1 MIDIRQGGTLRDFAG
16 LQRGTTYKSKL
27 LGTEGPWLLGLACI
41 ARNGGFKADNLRTY
55 GGPSDP
61 KILVGPGDILVS
73 LKDVTQAADLLGSVV
88 TVPASI
94 GQGRLTQDT
103 VKLVFDD
110 DFSERNY
117 IYWLLRTPQARDH
130 CRRHATGTTNL
141 GLAREDFLAIEV
153 PPLDEGREI
162 LLQVLQALDD
172 KIELNQRMN
181 ETLEAQARALFRDWF
196 VDFGPVKAKMA
207 GATPYL
213 APDLWTLFPDR
224 LNDEGLPEGWK
235 RNTLGE
241 VLCVLETGKRPRGG
255 VKGIERGTPSIGAES
270 IEKIG
275 VFDFTKTKFVP
286 AEFVSKMA
294 KGKVEDGDVLV
305 YKDGGKP
312 GELRPAV
319 TFVSCEFPFSK
330 FVINE
335 HVFRL
340 RSRKMS
346 QESIYCILTTENAFW
361 QMKERA
367 TGVAQPGLN
376 QEAMKAIEFVDPC
389 DDKIWKTI
397 HSLVSPLFE
406 LCNRNALNSKS
417 LAQTRDLLLPKLM
430 SGEIRV
436 GDMASEKLSAA

>member
-1 MIDIRQGGTLRDFAG
+1 MIDIRQGGTLGDFAG

-41 ARNGGFKADNLRTY
+41 ARNGGFKADNLKTY

-94 GQGRLTQDT
+94 DQGRLTQDT

-110 DFSERNY
+110 DFSERKY
-117 IYWLLRTPQARDH
+117 VYWLLRTPQARDH

-153 PPLDEGREI
+153 PPLDEGREL

-172 KIELNQRMN
+172 KIELNRRMN

-207 GATPYL
+207 GDTPYL
-213 APDLWTLFPDR
+213 APDLWSLFPNR
-224 LNDEGLPEGWK
+224 LDDGGVPEGWLSQPLKQHVRVERGLSYKGSGLVEAGEGLPLHNLNSVIEGGGYK
-235 RNTLGE
+235 QHGLKHYDGDYKPRHRVE
-241 VLCVLETGKRPRGG
+241 V
-255 VKGIERGTPSIGAES
+255 
-270 IEKIG
+270 
-275 VFDFTKTKFVP
+275 
-286 AEFVSKMA
+286 
-294 KGKVEDGDVLV
+294 GDVLV
-305 YKDGGKP
+305 ANTEQGFDHLLIGFSTLVPAWVGESIFSHHLYKIIPLEGSVLTRP
-312 GELRPAV
+312 WLHYALSSSPIGERIRRFSNGTTVNMLPKDAFEISEAV
-319 TFVSCEFPFSK
+319 IPSEGLIQAFDDFVSSA
-330 FVINE
+330 
-335 HVFRL
+335 L
-340 RSRKMS
+340 RRSEKAEDESR
-346 QESIYCILTTENAFW
+346 T
-361 QMKERA
+361 
-367 TGVAQPGLN
+367 
-376 QEAMKAIEFVDPC
+376 
-389 DDKIWKTI
+389 
-397 HSLVSPLFE
+397 
-406 LCNRNALNSKS
+406 

-436 GDMASEKLSAA
+436 GDVASEELSAA

>member
-1 MIDIRQGGTLRDFAG
+1 MIDIRQGGTLGDFAG

-41 ARNGGFKADNLRTY
+41 ARNGGFKADNLKTY

-153 PPLDEGREI
+153 PPLDEGRES

-172 KIELNQRMN
+172 KIELNRRMN

-207 GATPYL
+207 GTASYL
-213 APDLWTLFPDR
+213 APDLWSLFPKR
-224 LNDEGLPEGWK
+224 LDDDGVPDGWK
-235 RNTLGE
+235 VKPLDKIADFLNGLALQKFPASAGEESLPVIKIAELRTGPTLKSNRAS
-241 VLCVLETGKRPRGG
+241 T
-255 VKGIERGTPSIGAES
+255 
-270 IEKIG
+270 
-275 VFDFTKTKFVP
+275 DVP
-286 AEFVSKMA
+286 AKYVID
-294 KGKVEDGDVLV
+294 DGDFIFSWSGSLV
-305 YKDGGKP
+305 AKFWTHGLGALNQHLFK
-312 GELRPAV
+312 V
-319 TFVSCEFPFSK
+319 TSDEFPPWFYSHWVWHHLAEFQLIAASK
-330 FVINE
+330 ATTMGHIKRGHLKEAMCVVPTSE
-335 HVFRL
+335 TLER
-340 RSRKMS
+340 
-346 QESIYCILTTENAFW
+346 LTTIFEPLV
-361 QMKERA
+361 ERTIA
-367 TGVAQPGLN
+367 NELESRTLA
-376 QEAMKAIEFVDPC
+376 
-389 DDKIWKTI
+389 KI
-397 HSLVSPLFE
+397 
-406 LCNRNALNSKS
+406 
-417 LAQTRDLLLPKLM
+417 RDLLLPKLM
-430 SGEIRV
+430 SGELRV
-436 GDMASEKLSAA
+436 RRAERQIEEAL

>member
-1 MIDIRQGGTLRDFAG
+1 MLDIRQGGTLGDFAG

-41 ARNGGFKADNLRTY
+41 ARNGGFKADNLKTY

-88 TVPASI
+88 TVPDSI

-153 PPLDEGREI
+153 PPLDEGRQN

-172 KIELNQRMN
+172 KIDLSRRMN

-207 GATPYL
+207 GPDAGGAPYL
-213 APDLWTLFPDR
+213 APDLRSLFPNR
-224 LNDEGLPEGWK
+224 LDDDGVPEGWSYS
-235 RNTLGE
+235 T
-241 VLCVLETGKRPRGG
+241 
-255 VKGIERGTPSIGAES
+255 IGAEVDAVGGS
-270 IEKIG
+270 TPSTKNAEFWEGDIAWTTPKDLSGLNSPILLETSRRITSAGLAKIG
-275 VFDFTKTKFVP
+275 SGLLPAGTVLLSSRAPVGYLAITQIPLAVNQGYIAMRCEGRISNYFAYLWAKENMDLILQNANGSTFQEISKKNFRPLPVIVAEKPIHRQFDN
-286 AEFVSKMA
+286 M
-294 KGKVEDGDVLV
+294 VE
-305 YKDGGKP
+305 
-312 GELRPAV
+312 
-319 TFVSCEFPFSK
+319 
-330 FVINE
+330 
-335 HVFRL
+335 
-340 RSRKMS
+340 
-346 QESIYCILTTENAFW
+346 
-361 QMKERA
+361 
-367 TGVAQPGLN
+367 
-376 QEAMKAIEFVDPC
+376 
-389 DDKIWKTI
+389 
-397 HSLVSPLFE
+397 PLFE
-406 LCNRNALNSKS
+406 KIVANELENRT
-417 LAQTRDLLLPKLM
+417 LAKTRDLLLPKLM

-436 GDMASEKLSAA
+436 GEAEREIERV